1 MPAYCTHYIFACELL
16 PALTE
21 LAGFDLNRDAVMLG
35 TQGPDVFFFHR
46 IAPWMPG
53 RSQRKIGSRLHRA
66 KPGDILDAMAEYC
79 TRCSTEKD
87 IARSY
92 AYGFILHYALDRQCH
107 PFVYAKQQELTDS
120 GSSLHKSALHNIV
133 EMSMDAVLLHE
144 KLHIDDPRCFDT
156 AVTVPDDPAVL
167 DEVARLL
174 SFTVYRVLGKRL
186 QPTDARRALT
196 DTKTMQRL
204 LRDAN
209 GSKARILGG
218 IETILSPFTGNFRL
232 TSMLRPKDLEKAKK
246 YGNIENRNWRSPYA
260 PGVRTESFFD
270 LYRLAQ
276 APAQEMIRGFDRI
289 CAGETDG
296 AAVTQNLSFLTGVEV
311 K

>member
-35 TQGPDVFFFHR
+35 TQGPDVFFFQSYC
-46 IAPWMPG
+46 P
-53 RSQRKIGSRLHRA
+53 
-66 KPGDILDAMAEYC
+66 LDAWAAPNARSAPDC
-79 TRCSTEKD
+79 TAPSPEIYWTPWQNTVPGAAQEKA

-107 PFVYAKQQELTDS
+107 PFVYAKQQELADS
-120 GSSLHKSALHNIV
+120 GSPLHKSALHNIV

-174 SFTVYRVLGKRL
+174 K
-186 QPTDARRALT
+186 
-196 DTKTMQRL
+196 
-204 LRDAN
+204 
-209 GSKARILGG
+209 
-218 IETILSPFTGNFRL
+218 
-232 TSMLRPKDLEKAKK
+232 
-246 YGNIENRNWRSPYA
+246 
-260 PGVRTESFFD
+260 
-270 LYRLAQ
+270 LYRLPGTGQ
-276 APAQEMIRGFDRI
+276 AAATDR
-289 CAGETDG
+289 CPPRADRHQNDASGCCETQTEARPG
-296 AAVTQNLSFLTGVEV
+296 SWAA
-311 K
+311 

>member
-1 MPAYCTHYIFACELL
+1 M
-16 PALTE
+16 
-21 LAGFDLNRDAVMLG
+21 
-35 TQGPDVFFFHR
+35 
-46 IAPWMPG
+46 
-53 RSQRKIGSRLHRA
+53 
-66 KPGDILDAMAEYC
+66 
-79 TRCSTEKD
+79 
-87 IARSY
+87 
-92 AYGFILHYALDRQCH
+92 
-107 PFVYAKQQELTDS
+107 
-120 GSSLHKSALHNIV
+120 
-133 EMSMDAVLLHE
+133 
-144 KLHIDDPRCFDT
+144 
-156 AVTVPDDPAVL
+156 L

-270 LYRLAQ
+270 LYRLAK

>member
-79 TRCSTEKD
+79 TRCSTEKN

-107 PFVYAKQQELTDS
+107 PFVYAKQQELADS
-120 GSSLHKSALHNIV
+120 GSPLHKSGQAAATAGRPPRADRHQN
-133 EMSMDAVLLHE
+133 DA
-144 KLHIDDPRCFDT
+144 
-156 AVTVPDDPAVL
+156 AVAARRKRKQGQDRGRHRDNFVPL
-167 DEVARLL
+167 YRKFSSNLYVAAKR
-174 SFTVYRVLGKRL
+174 LGK
-186 QPTDARRALT
+186 
-196 DTKTMQRL
+196 
-204 LRDAN
+204 
-209 GSKARILGG
+209 S
-218 IETILSPFTGNFRL
+218 
-232 TSMLRPKDLEKAKK
+232 EK
-246 YGNIENRNWRSPYA
+246 IW
-260 PGVRTESFFD
+260 
-270 LYRLAQ
+270 
-276 APAQEMIRGFDRI
+276 
-289 CAGETDG
+289 
-296 AAVTQNLSFLTGVEV
+296 
-311 K
+311 

>member
-156 AVTVPDDPAVL
+156 AVTVPDDPAAGSGL
-167 DEVARLL
+167 QSCSSRIPLPDRLPQKSPCRGRFPESRFPRWSAGACCPL
-174 SFTVYRVLGKRL
+174 SAFC
-186 QPTDARRALT
+186 
-196 DTKTMQRL
+196 
-204 LRDAN
+204 
-209 GSKARILGG
+209 
-218 IETILSPFTGNFRL
+218 
-232 TSMLRPKDLEKAKK
+232 
-246 YGNIENRNWRSPYA
+246 
-260 PGVRTESFFD
+260 
-270 LYRLAQ
+270 
-276 APAQEMIRGFDRI
+276 RG
-289 CAGETDG
+289 E
-296 AAVTQNLSFLTGVEV
+296 
-311 K
+311 

>member
-92 AYGFILHYALDRQCH
+92 AYGFILHYALDRLCH
-107 PFVYAKQQELTDS
+107 PFVYAKQQELADS
-120 GSSLHKSALHNIV
+120 GSPLHKSALHNIV

-174 SFTVYRVLGKRL
+174 YRLPSTGQAAATAGRPASADRHQNDAAVAARRKRKQGQDPGQHRDNFVPLYRKFSSNLYVAAKRLGK
-186 QPTDARRALT
+186 
-196 DTKTMQRL
+196 
-204 LRDAN
+204 
-209 GSKARILGG
+209 S
-218 IETILSPFTGNFRL
+218 
-232 TSMLRPKDLEKAKK
+232 EK
-246 YGNIENRNWRSPYA
+246 IW
-260 PGVRTESFFD
+260 
-270 LYRLAQ
+270 
-276 APAQEMIRGFDRI
+276 
-289 CAGETDG
+289 
-296 AAVTQNLSFLTGVEV
+296 
-311 K
+311 

>member
-1 MPAYCTHYIFACELL
+1 
-16 PALTE
+16 
-21 LAGFDLNRDAVMLG
+21 
-35 TQGPDVFFFHR
+35 
-46 IAPWMPG
+46 
-53 RSQRKIGSRLHRA
+53 
-66 KPGDILDAMAEYC
+66 MAEYC
-79 TRCSTEKD
+79 TRCSTEKN

-107 PFVYAKQQELTDS
+107 PFVYAKQQELADS
-120 GSSLHKSALHNIV
+120 GSPLHKSALHNIV

-186 QPTDARRALT
+186 QPTEARRALT

-209 GSKARILGG
+209 GSKARIVGG

-270 LYRLAQ
+270 LYRLAK

>member
-21 LAGFDLNRDAVMLG
+21 PAGFDLNRDAVMLG

-107 PFVYAKQQELTDS
+107 PLVYAKRQELADS
-120 GSSLHKSALHNIV
+120 GEQLVATHLPFPSV
-133 EMSMDAVLLHE
+133 CRVAVAGGAFRFV
-144 KLHIDDPRCFDT
+144 P
-156 AVTVPDDPAVL
+156 TVWD
-167 DEVARLL
+167 
-174 SFTVYRVLGKRL
+174 Y
-186 QPTDARRALT
+186 
-196 DTKTMQRL
+196 
-204 LRDAN
+204 
-209 GSKARILGG
+209 
-218 IETILSPFTGNFRL
+218 
-232 TSMLRPKDLEKAKK
+232 
-246 YGNIENRNWRSPYA
+246 
-260 PGVRTESFFD
+260 
-270 LYRLAQ
+270 
-276 APAQEMIRGFDRI
+276 
-289 CAGETDG
+289 
-296 AAVTQNLSFLTGVEV
+296 
-311 K
+311 

>member
-46 IAPWMPG
+46 IAPWMSG

-66 KPGDILDAMAEYC
+66 KPGDMLDAMAEYC

-107 PFVYAKQQELTDS
+107 PFVYAKQQELADS
-120 GSSLHKSALHNIV
+120 GSPLHKSALHNIV

-186 QPTDARRALT
+186 QPQDARRALT

-209 GSKARILGG
+209 GNKARIVGS

-246 YGNIENRNWRSPYA
+246 YG
-260 PGVRTESFFD
+260 
-270 LYRLAQ
+270 
-276 APAQEMIRGFDRI
+276 
-289 CAGETDG
+289 
-296 AAVTQNLSFLTGVEV
+296 
-311 K
+311 